1 MARCA
6 VQARTREALL
16 SAIEVAGQVRSESV
30 SCQVADAIQ
39 DVAEG
44 QARDEL
50 RFRLNIALGQFVEAA
65 HDAVELARFEQ
76 VGDHGGPQLVPELV

>member
-1 MARCA
+1 
-6 VQARTREALL
+6 VTE
-16 SAIEVAGQVRSESV
+16 E
-30 SCQVADAIQ
+30 
-39 DVAEG
+39 

-76 VGDHGGPQLVPELV
+76 VGSRGAAEGVAGSTPPTAGARACVTAVADRCAPGRCCACTAAGL